1 MGKLSQVRD
10 SAEVNAWMEWLAD
23 DAVLMVNGEMLRAVN
38 KHGWWNTPAGGNFSA
53 EKNFIIL
60 SEEVGEVA
68 RALTYDEGS
77 LEDLKAELLQVA
89 TMSLAFLYSLRDT
102 EPEEV
107 ENNPVHSK
115 LDFDRGHSYLKT
127 RTNHLEPEHE

>member
-1 MGKLSQVRD
+1 MS
-10 SAEVNAWMEWLAD
+10 SEEEVDAINLWCEWLAD
-23 DAVLMVNGEMLRAVN
+23 NAVVLVNSEMLRAAN

-89 TMSLAFLYSLRDT
+89 TMSLAFLYSLRD
-102 EPEEV
+102 EPEEIPGQGLWQF
-107 ENNPVHSK
+107 NPPV
-115 LDFDRGHSYLKT
+115 LTEANSYLKT
-127 RTNHLEPEHE
+127 KTNHLEPGNE